1 MFFYV
6 VYAIV
11 WPIFHLLFPYKIIGK
26 EKLRGRKQGYVLCA
40 NHISLVDP
48 VYLVYALTR
57 KNRIHIMAK
66 GELFKNK
73 LLSWFFTHVG
83 AFPVNRGV
91 GAQALKNATKVLE
104 DGNALMIFPEGTR
117 SKDGNLGR
125 GKMGAAMLVN
135 AVDTYVLPVSI
146 VTKNQ
151 KVRVFRKTT
160 LIVGDP
166 IIMPAQGE
174 KTQREHLKECTNII
188 MNAIGEGLNW
198 NEQ

>member
-1 MFFYV
+1 MFFYIA
-6 VYAIV
+6 YAIV

-26 EKLRGRKQGYVLCA
+26 EKLRGQKQGYVLCA

-48 VYLVYALTR
+48 VFLVYALTR

-91 GAQALKNATKVLE
+91 GATALKNATKVLE
-104 DGNALMIFPEGTR
+104 EGEALMIFPEGTR

-135 AVDTYVLPVSI
+135 AVNTYVLPVSI
-146 VTKNQ
+146 VTKHQ
-151 KVRVFRKTT
+151 KVRAFRKTT

-166 IIMPAQGE
+166 VYMPPQE
-174 KTQREHLKECTNII
+174 DSTQREHLKKCTNAI
-188 MNAIGEGLNW
+188 MSAIAEGLKT

>member
-1 MFFYV
+1 MFFHII
-6 VYAIV
+6 YAIV

-26 EKLRGRKQGYVLCA
+26 DKLRNQKQGYVLCA
-40 NHISLVDP
+40 NHISLLDP
-48 VYLVYALTR
+48 VYLVFALTK

-73 LLSWFFTHVG
+73 LLGWFFTHVG

-91 GAQALKNATKVLE
+91 GSDALKTATNILE
-104 DGNALMIFPEGTR
+104 KGEALMIFPEGTR
-117 SKDGNLGR
+117 SKDGKLGR

-151 KVRVFRKTT
+151 KVRVFRKVS

-166 IIMPAQGE
+166 VYMSPQGE
-174 KTQREHLKECTNII
+174 MTQREHLRESTNVI
-188 MNAIGEGLNW
+188 MNAIEKGLNQ

>member
-1 MFFYV
+1 MFFYIA
-6 VYAIV
+6 YAIV

-26 EKLRGRKQGYVLCA
+26 EKLREQKQGYVLCA

-91 GAQALKNATKVLE
+91 GVEALKNATKVLE
-104 DGNALMIFPEGTR
+104 EGKALMIFPEGTR

-135 AVDTYVLPVSI
+135 AVDTYVIPVSI
-146 VTKNQ
+146 VTKSQ

-174 KTQREHLKECTNII
+174 KTQREHLKECTNLI
-188 MNAIGEGLNW
+188 MNAIGEGLKC